1 MNNCVFSISQP
12 LWTLSGYFLFRKF
25 PQTVSLFLRCFAGN
39 RSALFCGDQ
48 LQTTESLLR
57 ALWEDKE
64 RSAGNGEIN
73 SLLHLLTSSSQSLD
87 IIQPKG
93 RKAKK
98 NQKGKKQWRNA
109 EKEKLS
115 WNVTIFPTNSFDII
129 RNNLEWNKKK
139 ARVGLQLNLFLDWV
153 FCSKQKRTHAA
164 AGVFAFS

>member
-1 MNNCVFSISQP
+1 MFFMNNCVFSISQP

-98 NQKGKKQWRNA
+98 IRKGKTMEKCWKRKTFMKCFSNQFFRYNQK
-109 EKEKLS
+109 
-115 WNVTIFPTNSFDII
+115 
-129 RNNLEWNKKK
+129 
-139 ARVGLQLNLFLDWV
+139 
-153 FCSKQKRTHAA
+153 
-164 AGVFAFS
+164 